1 MFSDHKYML
10 VSQMEVDFKVSMDKM
25 GRNVCTIEDK
35 NIYVQIIFK
44 KNYSDIEEKL
54 REIHI
59 LQDIE
64 NALDTAIETN
74 EFKDLVDSYGYLYV
88 DNLND

>member
-1 MFSDHKYML
+1 
-10 VSQMEVDFKVSMDKM
+10 MEVDFKFSVDEM
-25 GRNVCTIEDK
+25 GRNVCTIEDE
-35 NIYVQIIFK
+35 NVSVQIILK
-44 KNYSDIEEKL
+44 KDYSDVEERFRDL
-54 REIHI
+54 HI

-64 NALDTAIETN
+64 NALGTASETE

>member
-10 VSQMEVDFKVSMDKM
+10 VSQMEVDFKVSKDKM
-25 GRNVCTIEDK
+25 GRKICTIEDE
-35 NIYVQIIFK
+35 NIYVQIVFK